1 MDETLIRSLESALAA
16 TPENTDLRIALARA
30 LLATGAVD
38 AAADQLQE
46 VDPSRLSVDD
56 QLFAGDTL
64 LRARRLEA
72 ALAALAADEA
82 RIGLQRARVLLELGR
97 TEEAKA
103 AYRTA
108 VSENATL
115 EDPQLATQLGARNV
129 EAQTGARL
137 RVISNDDTSVTE
149 LTRILEP
156 EAEIINFADIGGL
169 QDVKK
174 QIRKRII
181 LPYQKPSLFSRFRKK
196 VGGGILLYGPPGCGK
211 TMLAR
216 ATAGE
221 CNARFFNVV
230 ISDILDMYIGE
241 SESKLHAVF
250 EQARNNSPAVIF
262 FDEVEA
268 LAAKRQHSREATS
281 SKLVSQFLAELDGFA
296 QDNHGVLVLAATNV
310 PWALDPAFRRPGR
323 FDRIQFVPPP
333 DAQARAEILRG
344 LLRERPGGDS
354 VDIEKVVKLTSG
366 FSGADLMNLVETA
379 IDEVIDESITS
390 GEEKSLTNAH
400 VLEALREVKPTTVEW
415 LTTARNYARYAN
427 EAGQYNDVLDFLNK
441 HGK

>member
-1 MDETLIRSLESALAA
+1 MDDTLIRSLESALAA
-16 TPENTDLRIALARA
+16 TPDNLDLQMALARA
-30 LLATGAVD
+30 L
-38 AAADQLQE
+38 AAAGAIEAAAEHLQSLE
-46 VDPSRLSVDD
+46 ASALSTDD
-56 QLFAGDTL
+56 QLLAGETL
-64 LRARRLEA
+64 LKARQPEA
-72 ALAALAADEA
+72 ALDMLVAEDS
-82 RIGLQRARVLLELGR
+82 RVVLQRSRVLLEMGR

-103 AYRTA
+103 AYKAA
-108 VSENATL
+108 VAENATL
-115 EDPQLATQLGARNV
+115 EDPRLAAQLDARSV
-129 EAQTGARL
+129 ESRSGTRL
-137 RVISNDDTSVTE
+137 RVISNDDTSDTE
-149 LTRILEP
+149 INRLLEP
-156 EAEIINFADIGGL
+156 ESETIRFADIGGL
-169 QDVKK
+169 RDVKK
-174 QIRKRII
+174 QINKKII
-181 LPYQKPSLFSRFRKK
+181 LPYQKPSLFTRFRKK
-196 VGGGILLYGPPGCGK
+196 IGGGILLYGPPGCGK

-268 LAAKRQHSREATS
+268 LAAKRQHTRESTS

-333 DAQARAEILRG
+333 DAEARAEILKG
-344 LLRERPGGDS
+344 LLRERPGGETID
-354 VDIEKVVKLTSG
+354 VKKTAKLTSG

-379 IDEVIDESITS
+379 IDEVIEESITS
-390 GEEKSLTNAH
+390 GEEQSLTNAH
-400 VLEALREVKPTTVEW
+400 IIEALRDVKPTTAEW

-427 EAGQYNDVLDFLNK
+427 EAGQYNDVLDFLK
-441 HGK
+441 KYGK